1 MKKLFST
8 IVATVAVVAA
18 AQNPA
23 DAARAQLA
31 ARNGN
36 ASSQMTQTTLKVD
49 DKNYTVTEMAGGRS
63 GHMVSL
69 AGPDGTAMV
78 SVNDKNE
85 IVAYISPA
93 GGIAPNGSD
102 YKPLINQV
110 WAAYLDQKSQVAAP
124 IVATNEPAPNAPST
138 TTPPNQPVVKSL
150 SDASVVVFDPKLGTD
165 VTFTENGMKASW
177 TVTPKVPGG
186 VPMAVQ
192 SANYTAFFEGGDEPA
207 GAGKKVGK
215 SLAGG
220 TIATLQ
226 SMNTSAG
233 AVSGIGA
240 NPDKVWKVEAEIGK
254 NKRNVYESGEYRIG
268 EFKADTG
275 KDPAAK
281 QGISILVAIRQDWE
295 VAQEAIVAAQ
305 KEGKAKGFDL
315 STDRVKRGQT
325 ALQDATKGYNYN

>member
-18 AQNPA
+18 AQ
-23 DAARAQLA
+23 AQ
-31 ARNGN
+31 
-36 ASSQMTQTTLKVD
+36 QQTSVKVD
-49 DKNYTVTEMAGGRS
+49 GKDYTVTEYQGGRS

-69 AGPDGTAMV
+69 TGPDGTAMV
-78 SVNDKNE
+78 SVDKSKK
-85 IVAYISPA
+85 ITVYISPP
-93 GGIAPNGSD
+93 GGIAPDGRD
-102 YKPLINQV
+102 FKPVINQV
-110 WAAYLDQKSQVAAP
+110 WAAYLGQKNPAAAANTNTEPSAVAK
-124 IVATNEPAPNAPST
+124 NETPPNPVST
-138 TTPPNQPVVKSL
+138 TPPPNQPIVKSL
-150 SDASVVVFDPKLGTD
+150 NDASVVVFDPKLGTD

-177 TVTPKVPGG
+177 TVTPRVPGG

-192 SANYTAFFEGGDEPA
+192 SANYTAFFEGGDKPA

-268 EFKADTG
+268 EFKTMSG
-275 KDPAAK
+275 RDPAEK